1 VGIQFLSTSVNIGQV
16 AAAGV
21 LSQNQS
27 TGGTEMGNT
36 KLQAPS
42 KRVRIVLCMLVT
54 LAVTAS
60 VPASAFAA
68 EWTWGAARVAA
79 N

>member
-1 VGIQFLSTSVNIGQV
+1 
-16 AAAGV
+16 
-21 LSQNQS
+21 
-27 TGGTEMGNT
+27 MGNT